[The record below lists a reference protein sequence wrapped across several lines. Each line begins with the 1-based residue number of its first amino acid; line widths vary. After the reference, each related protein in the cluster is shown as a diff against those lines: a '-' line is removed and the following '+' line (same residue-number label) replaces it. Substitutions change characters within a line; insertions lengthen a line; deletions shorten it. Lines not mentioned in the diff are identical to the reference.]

1 MRTCGGS
8 IRRAAR
14 TPPFVIAAALAIVIL
29 IGTVAVAHAQDGS
42 PPNPGAFYERAAAP
56 AAAPAPTA
64 SSSVA
69 PAAPPAAATE
79 SLDDGSGNTST
90 IIVPDSMP
98 EPAVANQ
105 ANVIPPATTVV
116 PSNGAAAPAAA
127 ANENQI
133 INYETQQNPAMI
145 DPQLSMQQGFMEEG
159 SEVSLIGI
167 EVREA
172 QRKLN
177 DGEVADGLL
186 IVDVVKGS
194 PAARAGLR
202 AYHHVVQNLLVGVA
216 IAAAC
221 VFPPAGMVAMI
232 AAPAIGRMR
241 IDDKYDL
248 IIGIDGVRV
257 NNFLDFEDHM
267 RDIQPGEIVYLS
279 VVRNGRRMQLPV
291 LVPNLLR
298 PAGF

>member
-1 MRTCGGS
+1 M
-8 IRRAAR
+8 AR
-14 TPPFVIAAALAIVIL
+14 TPPSALAAALALASL
-29 IGTVAVAHAQDGS
+29 IGAVAVARAQDGS
-42 PPNPGAFYERAAAP
+42 PPNPGVLYERAPDSAAVPAPAVPDSTAPVAAP
-56 AAAPAPTA
+56 
-64 SSSVA
+64 
-69 PAAPPAAATE
+69 E
-79 SLDDGSGNTST
+79 SPDDGGADTST
-90 IIVPDSMP
+90 IVVPDSMP
-98 EPAVANQ
+98 APAGVNQ
-105 ANVIPPATTVV
+105 TNVIPSATTVI
-116 PSNGAAAPAAA
+116 PANGAAAPDD
-127 ANENQI
+127 ENQI
-133 INYETQQNPAMI
+133 VNYEAQQNPPIM
-145 DPQLSMQQGFMEEG
+145 DPQLNLQQGFMDEG
-159 SEVSLIGI
+159 SEASLIGI

-172 QRKLN
+172 QRKLD

-186 IVDVVKGS
+186 VVAVVRGS

-202 AYHHVVQNLLVGVA
+202 AYPHIVRNLMEGAAVVAAMA
-216 IAAAC
+216 I
-221 VFPPAGMVAMI
+221 PPAAMVAMVVVPVI
-232 AAPAIGRMR
+232 SRIR